1 MKLKGLPA
9 YVALAGG
16 AIAIYAFIRSGG
28 YNTAQRDLNRVTG
41 GIVPTPAA
49 PPAMTNPATGQ
60 PTFGVTNPW
69 ANDPIFAPYPVAGYG
84 IGTGAIPGYTPPSG
98 GATFGVGLR

>member
-16 AIAIYAFIRSGG
+16 AVALYAFIRSGG

-41 GIVPTPAA
+41 GVVPAPTPT
-49 PPAMTNPATGQ
+49 PPMTNPTTGE
-60 PTFGVTNPW
+60 PTFGVRNPW
-69 ANDPIFAPYPVAGYG
+69 ANDPIFQPYPYGG
-84 IGTGAIPGYTPPSG
+84 IGAGAIPGYTPPSG
-98 GATFGVGLR
+98 GAVFGVGLR